1 MIRASSFIDAIGNT
15 PLIRLNYFSERTGC
29 EIYGKAEFMN
39 PGGSVKDRAAKYII
53 LKAEE
58 RGELRP
64 GGTIVEGTAGNT
76 GIGLVHIGNSRG
88 YKTIIVIPETQS
100 REKMD
105 LLRTLGAE
113 VRPVPAVPY
122 RDENNYVK
130 VAGRLAKEIPGGFW
144 ANQFDNTDNRLAH
157 YETTGPEIW
166 QQCEGKI
173 THFTCALGTGGT
185 FAGVGFFLKERNPEI
200 RCVAADPMGS
210 AIYSYVKT
218 GELKTEGNSISEGIG
233 TSRITKNAEG
243 APFDDALQIPDQEAL
258 EVLHILLKKE
268 GLFLGLSSAIN
279 VAAAY
284 RLAQS
289 EGPGKFIVTVLCDTG
304 IKYMSKLFNKEFLES
319 KGLRIPEIH

>member
-1 MIRASSFIDAIGNT
+1 MIRAHSFTDAIGKT
-15 PLIRLNYFSERTGC
+15 PLIRINYYSELTGS

-58 RGELRP
+58 RGELKP
-64 GGTIVEGTAGNT
+64 NGTIVEGTAGNT
-76 GIGLVHIGNSRG
+76 GIGLVHIANSRG
-88 YKTIIVIPETQS
+88 YKTIIIISETQS
-100 REKMD
+100 PEKIE

-113 VRPVPAVPY
+113 VRTVPAVPY

-130 VAGRLAKEIPGGFW
+130 VAGRLAKEIGGFW

-166 QQCEGKI
+166 EQTEGKI

-185 FAGVGFFLKERNPEI
+185 FAGTSLFLKERNPNVQCI
-200 RCVAADPMGS
+200 AADPMGS
-210 AIYSYVKT
+210 AIYSFVKT

-243 APFDDALQIPDQEAL
+243 APFDDAIQIPDQEAL
-258 EVLHILLKKE
+258 EVLYTLLKKE

-279 VAAAY
+279 VAAAV
-284 RLAQS
+284 RIAR
-289 EGPGKFIVTVLCDTG
+289 EGRGKFIVTVLCDTAM
-304 IKYMSKLFNKEFLES
+304 KYMSRLFNPQFLQS
-319 KGLRIPEIH
+319 KGLQVPQIS